1 MNNMLKLE
9 EVSHNLYHLNRV
21 TEQRCMLL
29 RLYGA
34 GCVGMKSAVG
44 GVAGTGEHQH
54 ERRKRC
60 RTAHVSHHKSH
71 MDWPGIEPG
80 FSVATGLRLT

>member
-1 MNNMLKLE
+1 MNNMLKSE

-44 GVAGTGEHQH
+44 GLLEQGNTNISGENAVALHTFPTTNPTWTGL
-54 ERRKRC
+54 
-60 RTAHVSHHKSH
+60 
-71 MDWPGIEPG
+71 GLNPG
-80 FSVATGLRLT
+80 FLWRQACD